1 MSPRTAAHARNLATR
16 PAPSLGIDKTLTLVS
31 FQHNVMFPAGHV
43 SGSQCLRYDPG
54 VQP

>member
-1 MSPRTAAHARNLATR
+1 MPGILPLGQH
-16 PAPSLGIDKTLTLVS
+16 PHFGIDKTLTLVS